1 MPPSSMSPFNKC
13 PLVSTALAQ
22 PEIVSLRLFDHDPQ
36 EEINVTDTIILYTHT
51 QLTNEVN

>member
-22 PEIVSLRLFDHDPQ
+22 PEIVSLRIFDHDPQ
-36 EEINVTDTIILYTHT
+36 EGINVTDTIILYTHT